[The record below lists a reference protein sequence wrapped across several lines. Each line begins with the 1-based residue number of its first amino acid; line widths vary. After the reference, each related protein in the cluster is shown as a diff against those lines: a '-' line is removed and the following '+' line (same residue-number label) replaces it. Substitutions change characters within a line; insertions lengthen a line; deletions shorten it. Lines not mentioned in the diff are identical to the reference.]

1 MAYSTR
7 SSSGTQNHQE
17 VKQSDNDYEEN
28 EHIEQEEQQKM
39 KKEIDMLQ
47 DIEENKC
54 TLRYYIKEGE
64 ESGQDLSMFDIGMD
78 MSCIQDKED

>member
-7 SSSGTQNHQE
+7 TSSRKQDHQDL
-17 VKQSDNDYEEN
+17 KQRDNDYEEN
-28 EHIEQEEQQKM
+28 DHIEQDELQKM

-54 TLRYYIKEGE
+54 TLRYCIKE
-64 ESGQDLSMFDIGMD
+64 ESG
-78 MSCIQDKED
+78 